1 VANHSLFLRTHDEL
15 EDQMKN
21 TKRYL
26 LAALIACSGSAQAN
40 SILEIYQMALEN
52 DPQLKAD
59 FAAYQAGLE
68 NSTINRAALL
78 PQLSADGS
86 YTISNNETVYNARDG
101 QPLDGADLEVDGE
114 QTSWGLNL
122 TQALIDMSAWYTYKQ
137 GAALSEQAVAQ
148 YSADEQSLIVRVAEA
163 YFNVLRAVDNL
174 QANIAEE
181 KALEQQLEQT
191 KQRFEVGLTP
201 ITDVHDAQAAYDS
214 ATAAT
219 LEGRGQLGISFE
231 ALEVLTGRTHDT
243 IAPLDEDFPVVAPEP
258 AERHAWVEF
267 ALENNF
273 SLKAAGEGAVAAE
286 QRASAAKA
294 GHYPTLSAQAGYTE
308 TDSENRN
315 GADALIDDY
324 EREGYSASIQLSVP
338 LFSGLRTS
346 GVRRQALAQS
356 MQAREQFNL
365 LQRNVIQDT
374 RSLHLAVE
382 TGVARVKARYQAII
396 SNQSAVKAT
405 QSGFEVGTRNLVEV
419 LLAQRSLYQAQRDY
433 SNALY
438 DYIIQNT
445 RLRES
450 AGMLTPADVQRIDD
464 FLKQDQMVRRSDY
477 GL

>member
-1 VANHSLFLRTHDEL
+1 MT
-15 EDQMKN
+15 K

-26 LAALIACSGSAQAN
+26 LAALISCSASAQAN
-40 SILEIYQMALEN
+40 SIIDIYEMALEN

-59 FAAYQAGLE
+59 YAKYQAGLE
-68 NSTINRAALL
+68 NRTINRAGLL
-78 PQLSADGS
+78 PQLSAQGS
-86 YTISNNETVYNARDG
+86 YSIANNETTYNTRDG
-101 QPLDGADLEVDGE
+101 QPVNEGALETDNE

-122 TQALIDMSAWYTYKQ
+122 SQALVDMNAWYTYKQ
-137 GAALSEQAVAQ
+137 GAALSKQAVAQ
-148 YSADEQSLIVRVAEA
+148 YSADEQDVIVRVAEA
-163 YFNVLRAVDNL
+163 YFNVLRAIDNL

-219 LEGRGQLGISFE
+219 LEGRGQVGISFE
-231 ALEVLTGRTHDT
+231 ALEVLTGRTHNA

-258 AERHAWVEF
+258 ADRHSWVEF

-273 SLKAAGEGAVAAE
+273 SLKAASQSAVAAE
-286 QRASAAKA
+286 RRASAAKA
-294 GHYPTLSAQAGYTE
+294 SHYPTLSAQAGYTE
-308 TDSENRN
+308 TDTENKT
-315 GADALIDDY
+315 GANALIDDY
-324 EREGYSASIQLSVP
+324 EREGYSASIELRVP

-346 GVRRQALAQS
+346 GVRRQAYAQS
-356 MQAREQFNL
+356 MQTREQYNL

-374 RSLHLAVE
+374 RSLHLSVE

-445 RLRES
+445 RLRQA
-450 AGMLTPADVQRIDD
+450 AGILTPADLERIDS
-464 FLKQDQMVRRSDY
+464 FLQQDKIVRRSDY

>member
-1 VANHSLFLRTHDEL
+1 
-15 EDQMKN
+15 MKK

-26 LAALIACSGSAQAN
+26 LAALIACSAGAQAN
-40 SILEIYQMALEN
+40 SILDIYQLAVEN
-52 DPQLKAD
+52 DPELKAD
-59 FAAYQAGLE
+59 YAAYQAGLE
-68 NSTINRAALL
+68 NRVISRAGLL
-78 PQLSADGS
+78 PQLSADAS
-86 YTISNNETVYNARDG
+86 YTFSNNESVYNVRDG
-101 QPLDGADLEVDGE
+101 QPLDGADFEVDGK
-114 QTSWGLNL
+114 QTSWSLNL
-122 TQALIDMSAWYTYKQ
+122 SQALIDMSAWYTYKQ
-137 GAALSEQAVAQ
+137 GSALSEQAVAQ

-219 LEGRGQLGISFE
+219 LEGRGQLGISYE
-231 ALEVLTGRTHDT
+231 ALEVLTGQPHDA
-243 IAPLDEDFPVVAPEP
+243 IAPLGKDFPVVAPSP
-258 AERHAWVEF
+258 AERHSWVEF

-273 SLKAAGEGAVAAE
+273 SLKAAGQGAVAAE
-286 QRASAAKA
+286 RRASAAKA
-294 GHYPTLSAQAGYTE
+294 GHYPTLKAQAGYTE
-308 TDSENRN
+308 TDTENKN
-315 GADALIDDY
+315 AAGILVDDY
-324 EREGYSASIQLSVP
+324 EREGYSASIQLHVP

-346 GVRRQALAQS
+346 GTRRQAYSQS

-365 LQRNVIQDT
+365 MQRNVIQST
-374 RSLHLAVE
+374 RSLHLSVE

-445 RLRES
+445 RLRQS
-450 AGMLTPADVQRIDD
+450 AGMLTPADLERIDN
-464 FLKQDQMVRRSDY
+464 FLVQGQEVRRSDY

>member
-1 VANHSLFLRTHDEL
+1 
-15 EDQMKN
+15 MKK

-26 LAALIACSGSAQAN
+26 LAALIACSAGAQAN
-40 SILEIYQMALEN
+40 SILDIYQLAVEN
-52 DPQLKAD
+52 DPELKAD
-59 FAAYQAGLE
+59 YAAYQAGLE
-68 NSTINRAALL
+68 NRVISRAGLL
-78 PQLSADGS
+78 PQLSADAS
-86 YTISNNETVYNARDG
+86 YTFSNNESVYNVRDG
-101 QPLDGADLEVDGE
+101 QPLDGADFEVDGK
-114 QTSWGLNL
+114 QTSWSLNL
-122 TQALIDMSAWYTYKQ
+122 SQALIDMSAWYTYKQ
-137 GAALSEQAVAQ
+137 GSALSEQAVAQ

-219 LEGRGQLGISFE
+219 LEGRGQLGISYE
-231 ALEVLTGRTHDT
+231 ALEVLTGQPHDA
-243 IAPLDEDFPVVAPEP
+243 IAPLGKDFPVVAPSP
-258 AERHAWVEF
+258 AERHSWVEF

-273 SLKAAGEGAVAAE
+273 SLKAAGQGAVAAE
-286 QRASAAKA
+286 RRASAAKA
-294 GHYPTLSAQAGYTE
+294 GHYPTLKAQAGYTE
-308 TDSENRN
+308 TDTENKN
-315 GADALIDDY
+315 AAGILVDDY
-324 EREGYSASIQLSVP
+324 EREGYSASIQLHVP

-346 GVRRQALAQS
+346 GTRRQAYSQS

-365 LQRNVIQDT
+365 LQRNVIQST
-374 RSLHLAVE
+374 RSLHLSVE

-445 RLRES
+445 RLRQS
-450 AGMLTPADVQRIDD
+450 AGMLTPADLERIDN
-464 FLKQDQMVRRSDY
+464 FLVQGQEVRRSDY